1 MNTIT
6 HDHLAAAVA
15 AAAVALAAT
24 ADRPHDTALAMLAA
38 IVEADRT
45 AMEANDLCNL
55 GVIDHARYEA
65 AAQARDEAIDR
76 AAQWLRME

>member
-1 MNTIT
+1 MTPIT

-24 ADRPHDTALAMLAA
+24 ADRPHETALAMLAA
-38 IVEADRT
+38 IVEADRH
-45 AMEANDLCNL
+45 ALEANDLVGL
-55 GVIDHARYEA
+55 GVITHDRYEA

>member
-1 MNTIT
+1 MTPIH

-38 IVEADRT
+38 IVEADRH
-45 AMEANDLCNL
+45 AMEANDLVGL
-55 GVIDHARYEA
+55 GVIPHDRYEA
-65 AAQARDEAIDR
+65 AAQARDAAIDR
-76 AAQWLRME
+76 AAAWLRLD

>member
-1 MNTIT
+1 MTPIT

-15 AAAVALAAT
+15 ATAVALAAT

>member
-38 IVEADRT
+38 IVEADRH
-45 AMEANDLCNL
+45 AMEANDLVGL
-55 GVIDHARYEA
+55 GVIPHDRYER
-65 AAQARDEAIDR
+65 AAQARGEAIDR

>member
-24 ADRPHDTALAMLAA
+24 ADRPHDTALAMLRC
-38 IVEADRT
+38 IVEAERT
-45 AMEANDLCNL
+45 AIEANDLVGV
-55 GVIDHARYEA
+55 GVIPHDRYER

>member
-1 MNTIT
+1 MNGIT

-55 GVIDHARYEA
+55 GVITHDRYEA
-65 AAQARDEAIDR
+65 AAQARDAAIDR
-76 AAQWLRME
+76 AAAWLRME

>member
-1 MNTIT
+1 MT
-6 HDHLAAAVA
+6 HPDHLAAAVA

-24 ADRPHDTALAMLAA
+24 ADRPHDLAVAMLRC

-45 AMEANDLCNL
+45 AMEANDLASL

-65 AAQARDEAIDR
+65 AAQARDAAIDR
-76 AAQWLRME
+76 AAEWLRLD

>member
-1 MNTIT
+1 MTPIH

-15 AAAVALAAT
+15 AAAVAMAAT

-38 IVEADRT
+38 IVEADRH
-45 AMEANDLCNL
+45 AMEANDLVGL
-55 GVIDHARYEA
+55 GVIPHDRYER

-76 AAQWLRME
+76 AAEWLRME